1 MAVARNFKRQTF
13 SSIVKKNSISS
24 QNRELLVRRE
34 HPGKGYRHFL
44 TRRIVRS
51 FIEQLPQW
59 TDITRG
65 LDYILLARAEPGC
78 DGWYD
83 GKVVAI
89 NAWEQDCWRSVPP
102 DYYEEH
108 RLVLKRLNVETV
120 KTGRNYLCKFGP
132 SSVKA
137 FQLFHVLLHELG
149 HHFDRISSFSRR
161 YSSRGEFYAE
171 NYAASYEK
179 WIWGIYGDRFM

>member
-1 MAVARNFKRQTF
+1 MALTRNFKQQTF
-13 SSIVKKNSISS
+13 NRLIKRESISS

-34 HPGKGYRHFL
+34 SPGKGYRHFL
-44 TRRIVRS
+44 TRKTVRS
-51 FIEQLPQW
+51 FIEQLPRW

-65 LDYILLARAEPGC
+65 LDYILLARAERGC

-120 KTGRNYLCKFGP
+120 KTGRNYLCKFNP
-132 SSVKA
+132 TSVKA
-137 FQLFHVLLHELG
+137 FQLLHVLLHELG

-161 YSSRGEFYAE
+161 SSSRGELYAE
-171 NYAASYEK
+171 NYAAAFEK
-179 WIWGIYGDRFM
+179 WIWEIFGDSFM